1 MVLMFNQRLSLVALL
16 ELVLGGA
23 ALFAIFGFVMSSHS
37 PVSEG
42 GATANVFGTA
52 GIVFS
57 ASQLLAF
64 GLVGLLRAGTADR
77 LGSLGLRLLFSTA
90 LGAGICHFLFSL
102 MPDGHAYQQSIPQA
116 TLMSFAALMLLRGF
130 LLSGVQRNIFSRRI
144 LVLGTGTEA
153 AAVQRAIGTLRASEA
168 TLVGFYPVDAGS
180 RAVPSDQ
187 IIPTSLSL
195 EEAVARTRAHE
206 VIVAVREQRGGSLP
220 LSHLLNCRLRGVR
233 IVDLPGFYERVT
245 GEVPVDS
252 LKSSWMIYG
261 DGFRQDWSRRLV
273 KRIFDIVAAFVLLV
287 ISLPVMAVAA
297 LAILLESG
305 RPLIFRQDRVGLG
318 GKEFTVFKFRSMRTD
333 AERDGIP
340 RWATTEDPRITR
352 VGRFVRRTRIDEL
365 PQLFNVLRGEMSFVG
380 PRPERLYFVE
390 QLSEQ
395 VPFYGARHTVKPGL
409 TGWAQVRYSYGASVE
424 DAVKKLQ
431 FDLYYVKNHTLL
443 LDIVILIKTI
453 RVVLRGEGAR

>member
-1 MVLMFNQRLSLVALL
+1 MVLIFNQRLSLVALL
-16 ELVLGGA
+16 ELTLGGA
-23 ALFAIFGFVMSSHS
+23 ALFVIFGFVMANHA
-37 PVSEG
+37 PLIPG
-42 GATANVFGTA
+42 GSTQVFGSA
-52 GIVFS
+52 GIVFA

-64 GLVGLLRAGTADR
+64 GLVGLLRAGTTER
-77 LGSLGLRLLFSTA
+77 LGSLTLRMLVST
-90 LGAGICHFLFSL
+90 GAGAAIAHFLFGL
-102 MPDGHAYQQSIPQA
+102 LPDGAFYQQSIPQA
-116 TLMSFAALMLLRGF
+116 SVMSFAALMLLRGF
-130 LLSGVQRNIFSRRI
+130 LLSGAQRNVFSRRI
-144 LVLGTGTEA
+144 MVLGTGPDA
-153 AAVQRAIGTLRASEA
+153 AAVAQAVASLPASEA
-168 TLVGFYPVDAGS
+168 TLVGFYPVESQS
-180 RAVPSDQ
+180 RAVPGDQ

-261 DGFRQDWSRRLV
+261 DGFRQDWSRRFV
-273 KRIFDIVAAFVLLV
+273 KRVFDLMAASVLLV
-287 ISLPVMAVAA
+287 LTLPVMAIAA

-333 AERDGIP
+333 AERDGVP
-340 RWATTEDPRITR
+340 RWATTGDPRITR
-352 VGRFVRRTRIDEL
+352 VGKFIRRTRIDEL

-380 PRPERLYFVE
+380 PRPERAYFVE
-390 QLSEQ
+390 QLSEKI
-395 VPFYGARHTVKPGL
+395 PFYGARHTVKPGL

-431 FDLYYVKNHTLL
+431 FDLYYVKNHTLF
-443 LDIVILIKTI
+443 LDIVILLKTI
-453 RVVLRGEGAR
+453 RVVLKGEGAR